1 MCIIFNPVEFHVR
14 VVNALTALGFLP
26 EKGLVKYYNE
36 QYRGEITPFMKRKL
50 YSPQNEY
57 RIYVRNIKDEP
68 IKFKIGSIKNIA
80 IIARNGRLKRVFSNG
95 LNYILDVP

>member
-1 MCIIFNPVEFHVR
+1 VLST
-14 VVNALTALGFLP
+14 LTALGFLP